1 MSRVLSLFILVVLLP
16 LAPAAEAPKDTL
28 RDYALKSV
36 GRTAYGIYVGT
47 KKAGWEVDEVKLG
60 KHDNKEAAILTT
72 HAYMAVNVDGTKSV
86 VEENTAVYYELTG
99 DGPIFFAE
107 SRVTEDGQETVRTAV
122 RNGDGL
128 TQTIQVGE
136 RKTQRKLPLPK
147 STLLLQRD
155 LERWLQ
161 GPPRKGATFDNY
173 TLAWDQDKVDV
184 KEVYTFKEKKSIQW
198 DGATTEAYIVQTLS
212 QGAKFDAELLGDG
225 RALIGKIGVLEM
237 RMEKEPLAKKLDEN
251 IDLMAATSIKLD
263 KSLGRVSRIEKLTLE
278 VTGLEDF
285 VLPESQRQRVASHK
299 DSATVVELSRD
310 HAADKPT
317 PLSKEDRL
325 ENLRATANMQSDHET
340 VRNLAKEIV
349 GDEKDPLKAATRI
362 EKWVYKNLRKTYD
375 ANADDA
381 LTVLENKAGDCTE
394 HTLLFTA
401 LARAAGIPAHEVGG
415 LVYAGGDKPSFG
427 WHAWSEIH
435 DGSQWVTIDPTFG
448 QVYVDP
454 THIKFSEG
462 AEDQAYLNVAGKLKM
477 KVVKVEMKK

>member
-1 MSRVLSLFILVVLLP
+1 MSRVLSLLALVVLLP
-16 LAPAAEAPKDTL
+16 LAPAAEAPKDSL

-60 KHDNKEAAILTT
+60 KHDGKEVAVQTT
-72 HAYMAVNVDGTKSV
+72 HAYMAVSVDGTKSV
-86 VEENTAVYYELTG
+86 VEEKTAVYYELQG

-107 SRVTEDGQETVRTAV
+107 SRVTEDGQETVRTSV
-122 RNGDGL
+122 RDGAGL
-128 TQTIQVGE
+128 TQTIQVGK
-136 RKTQRKLPLPK
+136 RKTERKLPLPK
-147 STLLLQRD
+147 STLVLQRN
-155 LERWLQ
+155 LETWLQ
-161 GPPRKGATFDNY
+161 GAPKKGATFDNY

-184 KEVYTFKEKKSIQW
+184 KEVYTFKEKKTIQW
-198 DGATTEAYIVQTLS
+198 DGDATEAFIVQTLS

-225 RALIGKIGVLEM
+225 RPLVGKVGVLEM

-251 IDLMAATSIKLD
+251 VDLMAATSITLD
-263 KSLGRVSRIEKLTLE
+263 KALGRVSRIDKLTLE
-278 VTGLEDF
+278 VTGLDDF
-285 VLPESQRQRVASHK
+285 TLPEAPRQRVASHK
-299 DSATVVELSRD
+299 AGVTLLELSRD
-310 HAADKPT
+310 HPTDKPT

-325 ENLRATANMQSDHET
+325 ENLRATANMQSDHESL
-340 VRNLAKEIV
+340 RKLAKEIV
-349 GDEKDPLKAATRI
+349 GDEKDPVKAATRI

-435 DGSQWVTIDPTFG
+435 DGSQWVTVDPTFG

>member
-1 MSRVLSLFILVVLLP
+1 MSRVLSLLTLVVLLP
-16 LAPAAEAPKDTL
+16 LAPAAEAPKDSL

-36 GRTAYGIYVGT
+36 SRTAYGIYVGT

-60 KHDNKEAAILTT
+60 KHDGKEAAILTT

-86 VEENTAVYYELTG
+86 EEEKTAVYYELEG

-122 RNGDGL
+122 RDGAGMA
-128 TQTIQVGE
+128 QTIQVGK

-147 STLLLQRD
+147 STLKLQRD
-155 LERWLQ
+155 LETWLQ
-161 GPPRKGATFDNY
+161 GPPKKGATFDNY

-184 KEVYTFKEKKSIQW
+184 KEVYTFKEKKTIQW
-198 DGATTEAYIVQTLS
+198 DGAATVGYIVQTLS

-225 RALIGKIGVLEM
+225 RPLIGKIGVLEM
-237 RMEKEPLAKKLDEN
+237 RMEKEPLAMKLDDN
-251 IDLMAATSIKLD
+251 VDLMAATSIRVD
-263 KSLGRVSRIEKLTLE
+263 KSLGRVSRIDKLTLE
-278 VTGLEDF
+278 VTGLDDF
-285 VLPESQRQRVASHK
+285 VLPESQRQRVTSHK
-299 DSATVVELSRD
+299 DGVTVLELSRD
-310 HAADKPT
+310 HRADKPT
-317 PLSKEDRL
+317 PLSKEDRQ
-325 ENLRATANMQSDHET
+325 ESVRATANMQSDHAT
-340 VRNLAKEIV
+340 LRKLAKEIV

-394 HTLLFTA
+394 HTLLFTT

-427 WHAWSEIH
+427 WHAWAEIH
-435 DGSQWVTIDPTFG
+435 DGSQWVTVDPTFG

-477 KVVKVEMKK
+477 KVVKMEMKK